1 MTHKTVVTAAA
12 LVLLSAIASPLA
24 LAGSASVVANVTRVL
39 VIASDTFG
47 GCMAQLSV
55 DPQSVLPLCAKNWVT
70 FSCTGTFTEPV
81 RAYRMLDQAQL
92 GARRQ
97 QEGLGAGCRHQ
108 PAQRLLHGQ
117 PHRCDQV
124 IPLARPRG
132 PVEAEVASRDRG
144 RAHASTPGWG
154 R

>member
-70 FSCTGTFTEPV
+70 FSCTGDFTEPV

-92 GARRQ
+92 A
-97 QEGLGAGCRHQ
+97 LA
-108 PAQRLLHGQ
+108 ANKKVWV
-117 PHRCDQV
+117 QV
-124 IPLARPRG
+124 VDTSQHNG
-132 PVEAEVASRDRG
+132 YCMASRIDVIK
-144 RAHASTPGWG
+144 
-154 R
+154 